1 MRSLVQLALVA
12 CVLVGRPA
20 FAAPPVQEQ
29 VQPLP
34 DEMLQAANAHDT
46 DPFMAVPLHEPSLVV
61 TFDDQ
66 AMHGWQLV
74 RDQQLQWWDGGK
86 SKALYP
92 LESAPEITVID
103 PAMAATFQMMTVIS
117 PKPDGRSGSA
127 KVVATSI

>member
-29 VQPLP
+29 LQPLL

-46 DPFMAVPLHEPSLVV
+46 DRFMAVSLHEPSLVV
-61 TFDDQ
+61 TFDDLT
-66 AMHGWQLV
+66 MHAWRLV
-74 RDQQLQWWDGGK
+74 RDQQLQWGDGGK
-86 SKALYP
+86 SKALYR
-92 LESAPEITVID
+92 LEGAPEITVID
-103 PAMAATFQMMTVIS
+103 LDMAATFQMMTVIS

-127 KVVATSI
+127 KIVATSI